1 MRRSP
6 VVNGW
11 KSGRKKAPEVI
22 TCQLYLITPP
32 QFDPVSFGETLATVL
47 DAGKVACVQMRLKDT
62 EDEAILRAAE
72 ALQPVCRDRGV
83 MFLLNDRPD
92 LARETGCDGVH
103 VGQGDTA
110 CAEARGLLGKS
121 AVIGVSCHGS
131 RHLAINAVEAGAD
144 YAAFG
149 AFFPTTTKKTE
160 ENPTPEILSWWRD
173 IGNVPAVAIGGIT
186 PDNAPFLI
194 EAGADFL
201 AVISAVWNHEH
212 GPVSALK
219 NFNRVLAKTSAR

>member
-11 KSGRKKAPEVI
+11 KSGREKAPEVI

-131 RHLAINAVEAGAD
+131 RQLAIDAVGAGAD
-144 YAAFG
+144 YVAFG
-149 AFFPTTTKKTE
+149 AFFPTTTKKTKG
-160 ENPTPEILSWWRD
+160 NPPPDILSWWRD

-186 PDNAPFLI
+186 LDNAPSLI
-194 EAGADFL
+194 VEGADFL
-201 AVISAVWNHEH
+201 AVVSAVWDHEH
-212 GPVSALK
+212 GPANAVKA
-219 NFNRVLAKTSAR
+219 FNKVISETTA

>member
-1 MRRSP
+1 MS
-6 VVNGW
+6 
-11 KSGRKKAPEVI
+11 A
-22 TCQLYLITPP
+22 CQIYLTTPP
-32 QFDPVSFGETLATVL
+32 QFDPVPFGKTLAAAL
-47 DAGKVACVQMRLKDT
+47 DVVKVACVQMRLKDA

-72 ALQPVCRDRGV
+72 ILRPVCHDRDV
-83 MFLLNDRPD
+83 TFLLNDRPD
-92 LARETGCDGVH
+92 LAKETGCDGVH
-103 VGQGDTA
+103 IGQDDMS
-110 CAEARGLLGKS
+110 CAEARNLMGPD
-121 AVIGVSCHGS
+121 AIIGVSCHGS

-186 PDNAPFLI
+186 PDNAPLLI

-219 NFNRVLAKTSAR
+219 NFNRVLAETSA